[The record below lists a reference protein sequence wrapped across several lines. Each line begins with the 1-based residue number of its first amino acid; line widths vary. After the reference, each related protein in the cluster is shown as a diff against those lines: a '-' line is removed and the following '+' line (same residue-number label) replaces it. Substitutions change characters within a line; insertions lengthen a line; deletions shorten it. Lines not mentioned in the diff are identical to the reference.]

1 MSQVKTA
8 LKNGGGRMHP
18 IRVYREKRGLTQ
30 AELAFILEVS
40 RTAVVKWETGVA
52 NPKVDNLVKLAK
64 VLRCSVDD
72 LLGVR
77 GRKKVSKK
85 C

>member
-1 MSQVKTA
+1 MNQI
-8 LKNGGGRMHP
+8 RM
-18 IRVYREKRGLTQ
+18 YREKRGLTQ

-40 RTAVVKWETGVA
+40 RTAVVKWETDVA

-64 VLRCSVDD
+64 ALRCSVDD

-77 GRKKVSKK
+77 RRKKGTKK

>member
-1 MSQVKTA
+1 
-8 LKNGGGRMHP
+8 MHP